1 MAEQIL
7 HGNGFKILQNAG
19 INRHGSWRQSW
30 SGCPGLLNSIRGRSD
45 ARSGHPSCC
54 LLYILGN
61 NGSNTPGQAA
71 TGGGLVCQTITQGHL
86 VCGGKNIILLQPRAR
101 KKDLAVQ
108 SPIIVGFSV
117 ISKESAI
124 VRKDPMPVPGPD
136 GSSQNRGSHCQNT
149 DPKNVPIK
157 RPTSFRVSSPDQGK
171 KQAAG

>member
-1 MAEQIL
+1 MGTDLRFYKMRALIGMAAGAN
-7 HGNGFKILQNAG
+7 HGVVVPGCSISLGAVRMQGVG
-19 INRHGSWRQSW
+19 IRLVVFCTSLEIMAQT
-30 SGCPGLLNSIRGRSD
+30 P
-45 ARSGHPSCC
+45 
-54 LLYILGN
+54 LGKRRRE
-61 NGSNTPGQAA
+61 
-71 TGGGLVCQTITQGHL
+71 GGLVCQTITQGHL
-86 VCGGKNIILLQPRAR
+86 VCGGKHIILLQPRAR